1 MQNPHLMHIP
11 HTAALIAQYNPPQPQ
26 YTCPT
31 CRETVRNKPVEDFAL
46 KALVRTIAAAGGES
60 SPRKEPIYLRNWGK
74 GKGPV
79 RREGPWDGFFRGMRR

>member
-1 MQNPHLMHIP
+1 M
-11 HTAALIAQYNPPQPQ
+11 
-26 YTCPT
+26 
-31 CRETVRNKPVEDFAL
+31 
-46 KALVRTIAAAGGES
+46 RTIAAAGGES